1 MTIRKKNIRKH
12 TMKHQ
17 LLTFLGLLLCIS
29 GHTQSFTGKL
39 ENPLQNMPE
48 MDIVLWPLGL
58 DSAVTIGKLTT
69 NGTLEFNFPEK
80 EAFQSANAEKQMVVD
95 DFKHALR
102 FNCIG
107 QDEPEYPNVMATN
120 ISPISLW
127 YKERFVGVL
136 FPVTDE
142 ALMHWLEDE
151 AYNNPVKGKFYDVV
165 YVAEA
170 TTFKTECATT
180 LQFSEETVNA
190 SYHYQLELEAGLN
203 FIAYTIEDIHK
214 MNSKVTSNKP
224 SKVVVKNI
232 KAEDGIKWIAKYF

>member
-1 MTIRKKNIRKH
+1 
-12 TMKHQ
+12 MKHQ

-29 GHTQSFTGKL
+29 GHTQTHTGKL
-39 ENPLQNMPE
+39 ENPLKNMPE
-48 MDIVLWPLGL
+48 MDIVLWPMGM

-80 EAFQSANAEKQMVVD
+80 EAFQSADTEKQMVAD
-95 DFKHALR
+95 DFKYALR

-107 QDEPEYPNVMATN
+107 QDEPKYPNVMATS

-127 YKERFVGVL
+127 HKNRYVGVL

-142 ALMHWLEDE
+142 RLMHWMEDE
-151 AYNNPVKGKFYDVV
+151 AYNNPIEGTFYEIV

-170 TTFKTECATT
+170 TTLKTECAATF
-180 LQFSEETVNA
+180 QFSEETVNA
-190 SYHYQLELEAGLN
+190 NYHYQLELESGLN
-203 FIAYTIEDIHK
+203 VIAYTIEDIHK

-224 SKVVVKNI
+224 SKVVVKNV

>member
-1 MTIRKKNIRKH
+1 
-12 TMKHQ
+12 MKHQ

-69 NGTLEFNFPEK
+69 NGTLEFNFSEK

-120 ISPISLW
+120 ISSISLW

-180 LQFSEETVNA
+180 LQFSEEKVNA
-190 SYHYQLELEAGLN
+190 SYDYQLELEAGLN

-224 SKVVVKNI
+224 SKVVVKNV

>member
-1 MTIRKKNIRKH
+1 
-12 TMKHQ
+12 MKHQ
-17 LLTFLGLLLCIS
+17 LLTFLGLLLGIS

-120 ISPISLW
+120 ISPISLS

-190 SYHYQLELEAGLN
+190 SYDYQLELEAGLN

-224 SKVVVKNI
+224 SKVVVKNV

>member
-1 MTIRKKNIRKH
+1 
-12 TMKHQ
+12 MKSIIT
-17 LLTFLGLLLCIS
+17 LLVLSLFALGHSQTL
-29 GHTQSFTGKL
+29 TGKL

-58 DSAVTIGKLTT
+58 DNAVTIGKLTA

-80 EAFQSANAEKQMVVD
+80 EAFQSANAEKQMVAD
-95 DFKHALR
+95 DFKYALR

-151 AYNNPVKGKFYDVV
+151 AYNNPVEGTFYDMV

-190 SYHYQLELEAGLN
+190 SYDYQLELEAGLN

-224 SKVVVKNI
+224 SKVVVKNVQ
-232 KAEDGIKWIAKYF
+232 AEDGIKWIAKYF

>member
-1 MTIRKKNIRKH
+1 
-12 TMKHQ
+12 MKHQ

-190 SYHYQLELEAGLN
+190 SYDYQLELEAGLN

-224 SKVVVKNI
+224 SKVVVKNV

>member
-190 SYHYQLELEAGLN
+190 SYDYQLELEAGLN
-203 FIAYTIEDIHK
+203 FIAYTVEDIHK

-224 SKVVVKNI
+224 SKVVVKNV

>member
-1 MTIRKKNIRKH
+1 
-12 TMKHQ
+12 MKHQ
-17 LLTFLGLLLCIS
+17 ILTFLGLLLCVL
-29 GHTQSFTGKL
+29 GHTQTLTGKL

-48 MDIVLWPLGL
+48 MDIVLWPLGM
-58 DSAVTIGKLTT
+58 DSAVTIGKLTA

-80 EAFQSANAEKQMVVD
+80 EAFQSADAEKQMVVD

-102 FNCIG
+102 FNCIAQG
-107 QDEPEYPNVMATN
+107 EPEYPNAMATI

-127 YKERFVGVL
+127 YKERYVGVL

-151 AYNNPVKGKFYDVV
+151 AYNNPVEGTFYDMV
-165 YVAEA
+165 YVDEA
-170 TTFKTECATT
+170 TTLKTDCSTT

-190 SYHYQLELEAGLN
+190 SYHYQLNLEVGLN

-224 SKVVVKNI
+224 SKVVVKNV